1 MKHFIL
7 LLFILL
13 SFLQKNVAQLVPGDV
28 NKPVNQVYP
37 LAAAKYGTAGAP
49 VFTVIPP
56 TTCGANDGSVTIKW
70 TTGTTATSTRYFAM
84 HNGMDFNGNLYWSCT
99 NPTWICPPGALK
111 LESANT
117 FTRTF
122 SNLRPGLYTFGIY
135 RDPNDD
141 NLNTNQP
148 LPAGNVFDD
157 YNGNTTPGNDPTS
170 DQNRCAIVGVYLL
183 PNTNNLTTC
192 TISHTNATNCITRNG
207 QIVISGLQ
215 SGVTYEIQ
223 DTIGNTFNIIKTVA
237 PGKDTLQI
245 NNLLTGIYPIKIR
258 RQGEICYR
266 QFNIKVGNDGG
277 IDCFVADQLI
287 DASLGNNLIRR
298 GNFGVSTGELPRN
311 TADVLGSGTTDYT
324 QVSWSGGEPGDSRYA
339 LDDTTNHLPNG
350 ITASYTYRLRHLSFP
365 SQNRHLYSC
374 IQRSGDHTGSQ
385 DQNNGNTGAGQG
397 YMMIVN
403 ANYRT
408 DKIIN
413 IKGISLKEG
422 NNYYFSF
429 WGKNLQPFMP
439 KNKNNTNTLDST
451 SQPIIPR
458 IALAVNGII
467 YDFADMSA
475 TLEPTS
481 YTGMDT
487 ALVQMGWERYN
498 LRFVAPETNTNSNIT
513 LYNFQQGGF
522 GNDFAIDDIEF
533 LALST
538 MGDRVWNDLDRDGIQ
553 DTNEPGMA
561 NVTVNLLDA
570 NDKILQTTLSDAFG
584 YYQFANISP
593 AAAPAGTDYKIKFFA
608 PAGYKF
614 TIVGAAGSN
623 FENNND
629 AGPLGLTGFYNL
641 VTDSSKISI
650 DCGLVFDEPL
660 QPSSV
665 GNLVWFD
672 ANGNGIQDGT
682 ETGLAN
688 VTVALYNT
696 SSTVLNTTVSNA
708 SGFYRFDN
716 VAAGNYRVGVTLKPG
731 TIVSPK
737 NASGP
742 ATDNDVNDSGPNVRQ
757 SDIFTVGTSTIME
770 TIDIGL
776 KIMPTTSS
784 SFGDFCWI
792 DVNPNGIQD
801 TTALGFEPGLP
812 GVKVILFNPGADNL
826 QFTGDDTRIDS
837 MFTDAFGQWQFTNLT
852 GTRYYVQFIRPAGYN
867 FTLLNQGSNEQL
879 DSDITGT
886 GYSPIIYINNTP
898 YGYNYEVLDVGFVAT
913 PVVPNAGTIG
923 NFFFNDINGNGV
935 QETGEF
941 GVSGITVDL
950 LNSGG
955 TKIASTVTNLNGF
968 YRFTDLPA
976 PATYSVKFSNIP
988 PGYQITQ
995 QDLGG
1000 DDTKDSDID
1009 ITTGATASFVLAA
1022 SQINRDIDGGIRQ
1035 VLYTGT
1041 CSVGN
1046 YVWFDLDSDG
1056 IQDNIE
1062 TGAPNITVNLY
1073 NATTNTLVATTV
1085 TNSLGQYVFNGL
1097 PQELYYITFTGLS
1110 AGFSVTTKDVSA
1122 DAFDNIDNDASLVT
1136 GVVRTSN
1143 FRLFF
1148 GQDKLNIALGITLAN
1163 NINIIGDRVW
1173 IDVNGDG
1180 IQDFTENNG
1189 VQSVIIQLLNSA
1201 GNLIDTD
1208 GATAGIQPYQTVSNR
1223 YGYWSFVDVPNG
1235 TYKPRFSFLPPGF
1248 RLSKNKASGNNNT
1261 DSDALGNG
1269 RSVLDVTINGSN
1281 RRDFTTDL
1289 GLIPQS
1295 TAVGDYVW
1303 DDANGNG
1310 IQDAAEFGI
1319 PSVTATIYNTAG
1331 VALGSSVTNSEGKYY
1346 FQNIPKGTYYLT
1358 YANYPVGMQYTV
1370 QESNP
1375 FGTNG
1380 SNVNQLTSRTNNYNI
1395 NTFGDTLHIDA
1406 GLRVLN
1412 TANIGNQIWF
1422 DANGDGLQNNNEPPV
1437 AGVTVTLKN
1446 AGPNGIVGDADDYV
1460 LGTTMS
1466 DGNGFYQFIIT
1477 PTGNNYY
1484 IQFGN
1489 IPGGSP
1495 YTVANAAAGV
1505 NDSRPNGL
1513 GVTPTFSLGYGAT
1526 NQSQDAGIINI
1537 SILSLDYEYFTAEKH
1552 NNGGFLNW
1560 KVSNPI
1566 EVSRYEVLHST
1577 DGYHFTKIAVLPGNF
1592 SNNLNYLHSGV
1603 VKGNNFYK
1611 IASYDAGGRLSLSDI
1626 KVIKYDE
1633 VKTISIY
1640 PNPASEKLFIKL
1652 TNNADLQ
1659 KATYTIID
1667 INGKTSIKG
1676 TMNMNVSNN
1685 SIAINT
1691 LVAGS
1696 YIIVI
1701 RENDKKL
1708 LKESFIKK

>member
-7 LLFILL
+7 LLLVVIGIYEK
-13 SFLQKNVAQLVPGDV
+13 SVAQLIPGDV

-49 VFTVIPP
+49 IFTVTPP
-56 TTCGANDGSVTIKW
+56 TTCGGTGSVTITW
-70 TTGTTATSTRYFAM
+70 STGTTASSTRYFSM
-84 HNGMDFNGNLYWSCT
+84 HNGMDFSGSLIWSCT
-99 NPTWICPPGALK
+99 APTWICPPGSLQLNAGN
-111 LESANT
+111 SFSRT
-117 FTRTF
+117 FT
-122 SNLRPGLYTFGIY
+122 NLKPGIYTFGLN

-157 YNGNTTPGNDPTS
+157 YNANTPTPSNDPTS
-170 DQNRCAIVGVYLL
+170 DQTRCAIVGLYLL
-183 PNTNNLTTC
+183 PVNSNNLTTC
-192 TISHTNATNCITRNG
+192 TISHTNATNCTTKNG

-215 SGVTYEIQ
+215 AGVTYEIQ
-223 DTIGNTFNIIKTVA
+223 DTIGNTFNIVRTVA

-245 NNLLTGIYPIKIR
+245 NNLLTGIYPVKIR
-258 RQGEICYR
+258 KQGEICHR

-287 DASLGNNLIRR
+287 DASLGTNLVKR
-298 GNFGVSTGELPRN
+298 GSFGVASGELPRN
-311 TADVLGSGTTDYT
+311 TADVAGSGTTDYT
-324 QVSWSGGEPGDSRYA
+324 AVGWSSGEPGDSRYA

-350 ITASYTYRLRHLSFP
+350 VTANYTYRLRQLSFP
-365 SQNRHLYSC
+365 TQNRHLYSC

-408 DKIIN
+408 DKILN
-413 IKGISLKEG
+413 ISGISLKEG

-451 SQPIIPR
+451 FQPIIPR
-458 IALAVNGII
+458 VALSVNGII

-475 TLEPTS
+475 ILEPTS
-481 YTGMDT
+481 YTGKDT

-498 LRFVAPETNTNSNIT
+498 LRFIAPVTNTNSNIT

-538 MGDRVWNDLDRDGIQ
+538 MGDRVWNDLNRDGIQ

-570 NDKILQTTLSDAFG
+570 NDKILQTTVSDAFG
-584 YYQFANISP
+584 YYQFANITP
-593 AAAPAGTDYKIKFFA
+593 AAAPAGTNYKIKFFA
-608 PAGYKF
+608 PPGYKY
-614 TIVGAAGSN
+614 TIVGAPGST

-641 VTDSSKISI
+641 VTDSSKISV

-660 QPSSV
+660 LPSSV

-672 ANGNGIQDGT
+672 VNGNGVQDAT
-682 ETGLAN
+682 ENGLAN
-688 VTVALYNT
+688 VTVALYNNSGT
-696 SSTVLNTTVSNA
+696 IINTTVSNA

-716 VAAGNYRVGVTLKPG
+716 VAPGNYRVGVTLKPG

-737 NASGP
+737 NASGSV
-742 ATDNDVNDSGPNVRQ
+742 TDNDVNDSGPNVRQ
-757 SDIFTVGTSTIME
+757 SDLFTVGTNTVID

-792 DVNPNGIQD
+792 DIFPDGIQD
-801 TTALGFEPGLP
+801 TTENGFEPGLP
-812 GVKVILFNPGADNL
+812 GVKVVLYSTTDNIQFN
-826 QFTGDDTRIDS
+826 GDDTRIDS
-837 MFTDAFGQWQFTNLT
+837 VFTDAFGQWQFTNLT
-852 GTRYYVQFIRPAGYN
+852 GSRYYVQFIKPTGYN
-867 FTLLNQGSNEQL
+867 FTLLDQGSNDQL
-879 DSDITGT
+879 DSDVNGT
-886 GYSPIIYINNTP
+886 GYSGIIYINNSP
-898 YGYNYEVLDVGFVAT
+898 YGYNYQILDVGFVGT
-913 PVVPNAGTIG
+913 PVIPNAGTIG
-923 NFFFNDINGNGV
+923 NFFFNDINGNGI
-935 QETGEF
+935 QEIGEF

-950 LNSGG
+950 LNTGG

-1009 ITTGATASFVLAA
+1009 ITTGASASFSLAA
-1022 SQINRDIDGGIRQ
+1022 SQTKRDVDGGIRQ
-1035 VLYTGT
+1035 VLFTGT

-1046 YVWFDLDSDG
+1046 YVWYDLDADG
-1056 IQDNIE
+1056 IQDIEE
-1062 TGAPNITVNLY
+1062 TGAPNITVNLFD
-1073 NATTNTLVATTV
+1073 ATTNTLVSSTI
-1085 TNSLGQYVFNGL
+1085 TNTLGQYTFNGL
-1097 PQELYYITFTGLS
+1097 SQGLYYLTFTGITAAYNIS
-1110 AGFSVTTKDVSA
+1110 PKDVGTN
-1122 DAFDNIDNDASLVT
+1122 DNIDNDASTVAGT
-1136 GVVRTSN
+1136 VRTDN

-1148 GQDKLNIALGITLAN
+1148 GQDKLNIALALEPRN

-1173 IDVNGDG
+1173 VDVNANG
-1180 IQDFTENNG
+1180 IQDLTELNG
-1189 VQSVIIQLLNSA
+1189 VQSVIVQLLDVS
-1201 GNLIDTD
+1201 GNLIDIDPGTP
-1208 GATAGIQPYQTVSNR
+1208 GVQPYQTVSNQ
-1223 YGYWSFVDVPNG
+1223 YGYWSFVDMPNG

-1248 RLSKNKASGNNNT
+1248 RLSKNKAGGTNLT

-1269 RSVLDVTINGSN
+1269 RSVLNVTVGGFN

-1295 TAVGDYVW
+1295 TVLGDYVW

-1331 VALGSSVTNSEGKYY
+1331 VALGSAITNSEGKYY
-1346 FQNIPKGTYYLT
+1346 FQNIPKGAFYLT
-1358 YANYPVGMQYTV
+1358 YANYPIGMQYTT
-1370 QESNP
+1370 QETNAYA
-1375 FGTNG
+1375 TNG
-1380 SNVNQLTSRTNNYNI
+1380 SNVNQMTLRTNNYTI
-1395 NTFGDTLHIDA
+1395 NSFGDSLHIDA

-1412 TANIGNQIWF
+1412 TANIGNYVWADI
-1422 DANGDGLQNNNEPPV
+1422 NGNGIQNINEPPI

-1446 AGPNGIVGDADDYV
+1446 AGPDGIVGNADDFV

-1484 IQFGN
+1484 LQFGN

-1495 YTVANAAAGV
+1495 YTTANAGAGV
-1505 NDSRPNGL
+1505 SDSRPNAMGI
-1513 GVTPTFSLGYGAT
+1513 TPTFSLGYGAT

-1537 SILSLDYEYFTAEKH
+1537 SILNLDYEFFTAEKN
-1552 NNGGFLNW
+1552 NNGVLLNW
-1560 KVSNPI
+1560 KLNNPI
-1566 EVSRYEVLHST
+1566 QVSRYEVLYST
-1577 DGYHFTKIAVLPGNF
+1577 DGYSFTKLAAIPGNF
-1592 SNNLNYLHSGV
+1592 NSNTLNYLHTNV
-1603 VKGNNFYK
+1603 VNGNNFYK
-1611 IASYDAGGRLSLSDI
+1611 IAAYDASGKVFLTDI
-1626 KVIKYDE
+1626 KVVKYSID
-1633 VKTISIY
+1633 KSITIY
-1640 PNPASEKLFIKL
+1640 PNPAAEKLFVKML
-1652 TNNADLQ
+1652 NSTNLQ
-1659 KATYTIID
+1659 KATYSVID
-1667 INGKTSIKG
+1667 YNGKTSLKG
-1676 TMNMNVSNN
+1676 NMSATVANN
-1685 SIAINT
+1685 GIDINA
-1691 LVAGS
+1691 LAAGS
-1696 YIIVI
+1696 YVIII
-1701 RENDKKL
+1701 AENDKIIV
-1708 LKESFIKK
+1708 KESFIKK